1 MPKHY
6 LIELTTEIAVV
17 LDDKESEQNLY
28 QDMKEH
34 PNHFQVGILAKD
46 VSPEA
51 LPCLE
56 KKIIT
61 KKRSYTYA

>member
-1 MPKHY
+1 
-6 LIELTTEIAVV
+6 
-17 LDDKESEQNLY
+17 
-28 QDMKEH
+28 MKEH

-61 KKRSYTYA
+61 KKRSYTEGYNCNKGGGGSITSKKIKI